1 MLSSKGSS
9 QLRSNQCFLHCRQ
22 ILYHWAIREASL
34 RCICLFKLFFLFSLD
49 IHPKVDL
56 LNHMIMLFSVFWKNS
71 ILFFIKP
78 ITIYI
83 SKRLFFLHLLKDIY
97 YLLSFWWFF
106 SDKSKLISHFILIY
120 TSLMMSDVEHLFMST
135 SISSLEK
142 KCLLASP
149 ANIWKIVLL
158 ASLILS

>member
-1 MLSSKGSS
+1 MLLKHWGACCCCCCCLVTPNSLTLWAYWLQPTRLLCSWNSLCRSILEWVAMLSSRGSS

-56 LNHMIMLFSVFWKNS
+56 LTHMIMLFSVFWKNS

-83 SKRLFFLHLLKDIY
+83 STKVVFSPHPQR
-97 YLLSFWWFF
+97 YLLFVVFWWFF
-106 SDKSKLISHFILIY
+106 FWQI
-120 TSLMMSDVEHLFMST
+120 
-135 SISSLEK
+135 
-142 KCLLASP
+142 
-149 ANIWKIVLL
+149 
-158 ASLILS
+158 